1 MGASISEVI
10 PGVQGGLLLVTKKLL
25 KGLDPELQNR
35 QLVVRA
41 ASNEKMWEAAAGELK
56 VRPLPPCSTCSPRPV
71 GSHLVCPW
79 GHLATVSALVAQL
92 NCYFWGSGGE
102 LDNPQ
107 WGGGEQGV
115 GAVST
120 LAQPEQEPHVLE
132 FLPLCLCLSVP
143 RCHYLAGDF
152 HVKAGEAERELDLEN
167 PDRCEGDDFQR
178 DAGG

>member
-92 NCYFWGSGGE
+92 NCYLWGSGGE

-107 WGGGEQGV
+107 WGGG
-115 GAVST
+115 GAGGWS
-120 LAQPEQEPHVLE
+120 
-132 FLPLCLCLSVP
+132 CLHPCPARARAPCSRIPASLSVSVCP
-143 RCHYLAGDF
+143 SLSLLGRRLS
-152 HVKAGEAERELDLEN
+152 
-167 PDRCEGDDFQR
+167 CEGR
-178 DAGG
+178 